1 MDYEKSHPWLKFE
14 ADFRKA
20 DISLWIKIGEIQ
32 AKCDRIA
39 NTPLMPEYAEKLHLI
54 FIARGALATTAIEG
68 NTLSEKEALE
78 ILKGESKLPEI
89 KRNLEQEVKNII
101 GACQLIFDRLMS
113 DGDKGINVN
122 EVLNYNSLVLKGLPL
137 EAGVVPGT
145 IRTHAYGV
153 PGYRGVPANE
163 CQYLL
168 EKMCDWLNTDF
179 EVKEKD
185 LEFAV
190 FLIKA
195 ILSHLYLV
203 LIHPF
208 ADGNGRTARLI
219 EFKCLLSSGVPTAT
233 AHLLSNYYNET
244 RDEYYRQLRRVSAS
258 GGDIWPFVGY
268 AIDGLLLELRGHL
281 DLITEQQIKVH
292 WTNYI
297 HEHFREKTK
306 KVDGRRKHVALE
318 LGKIESA
325 VPITKIRD
333 LSPEVARRYGN
344 VSLRSVQA
352 DIKVLKEMGLVLL
365 ADNKVEAN
373 KSRVLGMLPKTVS
386 T

>member
-68 NTLSEKEALE
+68 NTLSEKEALD
-78 ILKGESKLPEI
+78 ILKGESKLPEV
-89 KRNLEQEVKNII
+89 KRSLEQEVKNII
-101 GACQLIFDRLMS
+101 DACQLIFDGLMS
-113 DGDKGINVN
+113 GGDKGINIK
-122 EVLNYNSLVLKGLPL
+122 EVFHYNSLVLKGLPL

-153 PGYRGVPANE
+153 PGYRGAPANE

-168 EKMCDWLNTDF
+168 EKMCDWLNSDF
-179 EVKEKD
+179 EVKAKD
-185 LEFAV
+185 LKFAV
-190 FLIKA
+190 FLVKA

-219 EFKCLLSSGVPTAT
+219 EFKFLLSSGVPTAT

-318 LGKIESA
+318 LGKIKGA
-325 VPITKIRD
+325 VSITKIRD
-333 LSPEVARRYGN
+333 LSPEVARRYGK
-344 VSLRSVQA
+344 VSIRSVQA
-352 DIKVLKEMGLVLL
+352 DIRVLQEMGLVIVSE
-365 ADNKVEAN
+365 DKVEAN
-373 KSRVLGMLPKTVS
+373 KYTVLEQLSEIVL
-386 T
+386 